1 MDKKNTWL
9 IKVCCVIAAF
19 SLWLYT
25 SNLEGS
31 QVPQQVKVQVTLQGL
46 DNVTEQ
52 KLKVLPPSEPYTVT
66 LKVTGSLTDVQ
77 LGKEQFKAVAD
88 LSEWVFTKG
97 ERDIPVRIERQP
109 ANVTI
114 LNSSILSIR
123 VAFDD
128 LKQKSLPIKVNTDG
142 KVKDGYYAMTQ
153 NLTPSDA
160 VVSGAAKYVDQVASV
175 GVSLDLKNADKDL
188 NLKLPLKALD
198 SSGREVKNVD
208 ITPDAVELSIPV
220 RKTKTVGISVV
231 TKGNLGKDYSLK
243 TIVTV
248 PDKVDIAGGEA
259 VNNITEL
266 KTEAV
271 DLSTLSPN
279 KTITAKLVVPEGI
292 NLINS
297 DGTVKIK
304 ATMDKIIQNSYSSD
318 IQVKGLNDAFTIA
331 LDNSKLTLTLSGP
344 ESIISTIKNE
354 NINANIDVSSLSAEG
369 EYSVK
374 VNYAIPD
381 GTSKIS
387 ANVENVKVILKKKAG
402 QNTSTP
408 TTTQPTNTQTNGGQ

>member
-1 MDKKNTWL
+1 VDKKNTWL
-9 IKVCCVIAAF
+9 IKICCVIAAF

-31 QVPQQVKVQVTLQGL
+31 QVPQQVTVQVTLQGL

-52 KLKVLPPSEPYTVT
+52 KLKVLPPAKPYTVT

-128 LKQKSLPIKVNTDG
+128 LKQKNLPIKVNTEG
-142 KVKDGYYAMTQ
+142 SKVKEGYFALTQ
-153 NLTPSDA
+153 NITPSDV
-160 VVSGAAKYVDQVASV
+160 VVSGAAKFVDQVTSV

-208 ITPDAVELSIPV
+208 ISPDAVDITIPV
-220 RKTKTVGISVV
+220 KKTKTVGINVV

-243 TIVTV
+243 TIVTQ
-248 PDKVDIAGGEA
+248 PDKIDIAGGDA
-259 VNNITEL
+259 VNNITVL
-266 KTEAV
+266 NTEPV
-271 DLSTLSPN
+271 DLSALSPN
-279 KTITAKLVVPEGI
+279 KTITAKLVVPDGI
-292 NLINS
+292 SLINS

-304 ATMDKIIQNSYSSD
+304 ATMDKIIQNNYTSD
-318 IQVKGLNDAFTIA
+318 IQIKGLNDAFTA
-331 LDNSKLTLTLSGP
+331 TLDNSKLTLTLSGP
-344 ESIISTIKNE
+344 DTIISTIKNE
-354 NINANIDVSSLSAEG
+354 NINANIDVSTLTAEG

-374 VNYAIPD
+374 VNYTIPD
-381 GTSKIS
+381 GASKVS
-387 ANVENVKVILKKKAG
+387 ANLENVKVTLKKKA
-402 QNTSTP
+402 STP
-408 TTTQPTNTQTNGGQ
+408 TTTQPTNTPTNGGQ